1 MLFESPWFET
11 LPRGVILGPNE
22 VIINWNLFLI
32 NVWSFIQLDDGRE
45 GEGVLVCLNVGER
58 ERVCVRAWVCAW
70 VWVCETTLMSAA
82 NLMIVFKSW
91 KIELLS
97 SLFGQT
103 HWRQRHI
110 FNTLHASSFQTQM
123 FVIQKQLHHL
133 MLCCQWNY
141 VMLLRRFIHY
151 RTNLNYQA
159 MLIKIFFSPHAAHV
173 CMNYLIEKSNTAS
186 SCVWAV
192 KRSLSKKYWKDKK
205 AQ

>member
-1 MLFESPWFET
+1 MLFESLWFET
-11 LPRGVILGPNE
+11 QLRRVIFGPNE

-45 GEGVLVCLNVGER
+45 GGSVLVCVNVGER

-70 VWVCETTLMSAA
+70 VCERECVCECESTLMSAA

-123 FVIQKQLHHL
+123 FVRQKQLHHL

-141 VMLLRRFIHY
+141 FMLLRRFIHY
-151 RTNLNYQA
+151 RTNWNNQA
-159 MLIKIFFSPHAAHV
+159 MLIKIFTPHAAHV
-173 CMNYLIEKSNTAS
+173 CMNYLNEK
-186 SCVWAV
+186 
-192 KRSLSKKYWKDKK
+192 
-205 AQ
+205 Q